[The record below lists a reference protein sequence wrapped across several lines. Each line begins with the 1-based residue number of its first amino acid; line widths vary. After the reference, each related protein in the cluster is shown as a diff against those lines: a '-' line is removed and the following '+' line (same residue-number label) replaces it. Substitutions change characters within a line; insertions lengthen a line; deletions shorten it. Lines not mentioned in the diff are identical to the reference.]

1 MTGYLT
7 FLQQPKKYFFLSFA
21 SIVTGLAYPFVLI
34 LCATVYAFKTR
45 KLPGTYNETKFI
57 FFTNIVTTIHW
68 FAYVPLYLVSNSK

>member
-1 MTGYLT
+1 
-7 FLQQPKKYFFLSFA
+7 
-21 SIVTGLAYPFVLI
+21 VTGLAYPFVLI

-68 FAYVPLYLVSNSK
+68 FAYVPLYLVSDTLYLTWLNFFK